1 MGAAGSISMTTG
13 PREDARVK
21 LEWSSSGARV
31 ELEWSSSGARVEL
44 EWSSSG
50 ARPLGPLARPAAAL
64 GAPKFGSSHT
74 RILSTQCMRMYL
86 QLVGCRPSC
95 GCRDVSAPCAPIIMC
110 CVVMCRVRPR
120 PLPRVDQTD
129 PYPNPG
135 VLSMYVPLPRRPSRA
150 RGDLTAPRSVI
161 SKMNLPSSEHF
172 SLARARKTEEW
183 TSTSAP
189 SHLS

>member
-13 PREDARVK
+13 PREDARVELEWSSSGARVE

-64 GAPKFGSSHT
+64 GAPKFGRSHT
-74 RILSTQCMRMYL
+74 RILSTLCMRMYL

-95 GCRDVSAPCAPIIMC
+95 GCRDVSSPCAPIIMRA
-110 CVVMCRVRPR
+110 VLMCRVWPR
-120 PLPRVDQTD
+120 PAPACWSQGAPRVGQTD
-129 PYPNPG
+129 PYPNPV

-150 RGDLTAPRSVI
+150 RGDLKTASPTNGASPQ
-161 SKMNLPSSEHF
+161 K
-172 SLARARKTEEW
+172 
-183 TSTSAP
+183 
-189 SHLS
+189 